1 MFDAYF
7 CPRKKAGELISA
19 QSYLLYFALFE
30 PWESSLL
37 KALLIEP
44 ETIMIPLQDLYPV
57 AAPVAEYEHGRL
69 K

>member
-19 QSYLLYFALFE
+19 QSYLLCLTLFGLC
-30 PWESSLL
+30 ESSLL
-37 KALLIEP
+37 KTLLIEP
-44 ETIMIPLQDLYPV
+44 ETIMIPLQDLYSV
-57 AAPVAEYEHGRL
+57 AASVAEDEHGRL